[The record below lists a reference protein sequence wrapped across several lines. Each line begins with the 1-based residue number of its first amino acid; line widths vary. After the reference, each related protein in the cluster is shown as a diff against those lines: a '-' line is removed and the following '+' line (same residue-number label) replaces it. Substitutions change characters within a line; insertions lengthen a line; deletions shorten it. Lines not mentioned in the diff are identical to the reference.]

1 MRGPLRTGSV
11 QHHVLFKVTPD
22 ATRRTKTA
30 KCTKYQIFQLMLN
43 GLKRCHALNAVQFGG
58 DVSETHPDSVMNFHQ
73 ISEICES
80 NFHTP
85 EVIGVPVGYV
95 NRENF
100 NLAFQIPPGEEFPLV
115 NATWGCFLGGDL
127 LFLLSMYGLNVK
139 GLFPCPVSPL
149 TWDDLSNVF
158 WFPVEDKSQNCK
170 MQDIMSNIFDFWKHS
185 WSGGREQEP
194 TNKTNVPQL

>member
-1 MRGPLRTGSV
+1 MFFFSRTCGYHAYRVCGPLRTGSV

-80 NFHTP
+80 NFYTP
-85 EVIGVPVGYV
+85 EVIGVPIGYV
-95 NRENF
+95 NRKNF
-100 NLAFQIPPGEEFPLV
+100 NLAFQIPPGEECQRV
-115 NATWGCFLGGDL
+115 VS
-127 LFLLSMYGLNVK
+127 LSG
-139 GLFPCPVSPL
+139 F
-149 TWDDLSNVF
+149 
-158 WFPVEDKSQNCK
+158 
-170 MQDIMSNIFDFWKHS
+170 
-185 WSGGREQEP
+185 P
-194 TNKTNVPQL
+194 TNLGRPFQRLLVSCRRQITKLQNARHNVEHF